1 MGNRQMAYNIHLPL
15 RHQIL
20 IQIVALPLLMSDAV
34 VRCCWTSLRRMLSR
48 RSTNLIATPAR
59 SAPRVQRLS
68 SS

>member
-1 MGNRQMAYNIHLPL
+1 MGNRRMAYNIHQPL

-20 IQIVALPLLMSDAV
+20 IEIVALPLLMSDAV
-34 VRCCWTSLRRMLSR
+34 VRCWTSLRRKLSR